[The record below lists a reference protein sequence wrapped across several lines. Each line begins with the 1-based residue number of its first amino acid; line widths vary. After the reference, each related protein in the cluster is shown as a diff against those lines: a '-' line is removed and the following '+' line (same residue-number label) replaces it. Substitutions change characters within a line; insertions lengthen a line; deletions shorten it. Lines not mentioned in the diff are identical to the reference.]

1 MISYSVKLMKLNL
14 KKWIYCRCFK
24 RNLSENIQASATD
37 VFWKKYLN
45 VQNSFS
51 KKQPGTAE

>member
-1 MISYSVKLMKLNL
+1 MKLNL
-14 KKWIYCRCFK
+14 KKWIYCKCFK

-51 KKQPGTAE
+51 KKQPVTAE